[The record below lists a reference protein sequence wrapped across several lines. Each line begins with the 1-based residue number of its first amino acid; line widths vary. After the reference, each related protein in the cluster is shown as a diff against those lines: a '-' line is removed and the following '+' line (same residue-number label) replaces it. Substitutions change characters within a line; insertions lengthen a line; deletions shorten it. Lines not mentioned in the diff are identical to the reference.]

1 MKGNNPT
8 YGESTPCMALVCLK
22 PFPYLGKE
30 IKGHQHVVLFRC
42 CFRLFLFIALF
53 VIQSLQYTDKELMA
67 AALASDDMKS
77 IEVTCSPFRVPMMMM
92 QHTLLVFCRFWCRV
106 VLLVVIFR
114 RSFKKEMETRRHA
127 ITTDEMVSIT
137 WPKCSHRCRYPEP

>member
-77 IEVTCSPFRVPMMMM
+77 IEVTCSPFRVPM
-92 QHTLLVFCRFWCRV
+92 TFT
-106 VLLVVIFR
+106 I
-114 RSFKKEMETRRHA
+114 
-127 ITTDEMVSIT
+127 VSIIPQFT
-137 WPKCSHRCRYPEP
+137 NLCKSEEKREPNERKDEIWMEGNMQKCSPYIHERDIDDAA